1 MHKDN
6 FRKILYSDQKP
17 KILVVG
23 DIILDKYIWGAV
35 DRISPEAPVQV
46 VNVQRENIA
55 LGGATNVAHNL
66 AVIGCDVVM
75 LGVIGDDDHGR
86 LLKSELA
93 AKSVRLDGVLIDR
106 QRPTTTK
113 TRVVAGNQQVVR
125 IDHEVAENISQEI
138 ENQISGYLKKHI
150 EEFDL
155 IILSDYKK
163 GVLTD
168 NIILDILNLAKSHHV
183 KTLVDPKRQ
192 DFAIYSGAT
201 VIKPNLKEA
210 EIAVRRKLKTKDDAI
225 EAIKEIQQN
234 YNAESVIL
242 TRGKDGMIVID
253 KDSVEVIPV
262 TAREV
267 FDVTGAGDTVIAY
280 LGLLIAS
287 GYSYVEAAKIANVAA
302 GIAVS
307 RVGTTTVTKEEVYHQ
322 LEEMTSG
329 SKKILSPYEI
339 SALLPSLRH
348 NKKIVFTNG
357 CFDILH
363 VGHITLLNKAR
374 KLGDK
379 LIVGLNSDASIR
391 RIKGE
396 KRPIVSEAERAHI
409 LSAIESVDYVVI
421 FDEDT
426 PLELIKTIKPD
437 ILVKGSDYTL
447 EKVIGHD
454 IVESYGGRVALV
466 DLVNGLSTTNIVE
479 SILKNY
485 GKNEDAPSS
494 TEDNKE
500 KKNKN
505 LKISFSKKKQ

>member
-86 LLKSELA
+86 LLKLELA

-168 NIILDILNLAKSHHV
+168 NIILDVLNLAKSHHV

-210 EIAVRRKLKTKDDAI
+210 EIAARRKLKTKDDAI

-329 SKKILSPYEI
+329 SKKILSPCEI
-339 SALLPSLRH
+339 SSLLPSVRH

-363 VGHITLLNKAR
+363 RGHITYLNQAKA
-374 KLGDK
+374 LGDI
-379 LIVGLNSDASIR
+379 LVVGLNSDESVR
-391 RIKGE
+391 RLKGPR
-396 KRPIVSEAERAHI
+396 RPINSAEDRAQVLAA
-409 LSAIESVDYVVI
+409 LSCIDLIVPFS
-421 FDEDT
+421 EDT
-426 PLELIKTIKPD
+426 PINLIWQVRPD
-437 ILVKGSDYTL
+437 VFVKGGDYTL
-447 EKVIGHD
+447 ETLPEAP
-454 IVESYGGRVALV
+454 IVEMLGGEVV
-466 DLVNGLSTTNIVE
+466 
-479 SILKNY
+479 
-485 GKNEDAPSS
+485 
-494 TEDNKE
+494 
-500 KKNKN
+500 
-505 LKISFSKKKQ
+505 